1 MKLTFF
7 GGVSEIGGNKILLR
21 DQDTTMF
28 IDFGRSFQRRGT
40 TTSPPSLEA
49 QKARAP
55 ARPRDI
61 TGHKGH
67 IQA

>member
-28 IDFGRSFQRRGT
+28 IDFGRFLSKERNYYQPSVPR
-40 TTSPPSLEA
+40 SPESQSTCSPSGYY
-49 QKARAP
+49 R
-55 ARPRDI
+55 
-61 TGHKGH
+61 T
-67 IQA
+67 